1 VTPSR
6 TDSSCHG
13 FRFGSGGGGGVGDE
27 ERVVT
32 EPRTVRTM
40 ARGGVGAAA
49 AQGGR
54 FLSAMIEVRV
64 RVAWGGGGDDLRRL

>member
-1 VTPSR
+1 
-6 TDSSCHG
+6 
-13 FRFGSGGGGGVGDE
+13 
-27 ERVVT
+27 VVT
-32 EPRTVRTM
+32 EPRTVRVM

-49 AQGGR
+49 APGGR